1 MASKLISVFAAV
13 GMVAAVTGANAD
25 QVELK
30 PRKLGIFVNG
40 MQSEALARWALHAKA
55 AAEKLHWEVIL
66 KDGQSNPAVI
76 ATLLPELVNENVDA
90 VITMAMDAALIGDGL
105 KAAKAKNIPVISTAI
120 EVDPSGKELFTANY
134 GPPSFP
140 LGVALA
146 DYLLKQDPKPDVV
159 MQTISVVFGA
169 DQLVAGAKDELTKR
183 GATIEAV
190 ADVDITNLI
199 NSFGQTAG
207 DLGLGHPKAKYL
219 ISCCDFAPLIDIPA
233 LKAANRTDMV
243 LLTRYDNDS
252 TLAALRA
259 GAPIVT
265 AVNHTDLSNLEA
277 IDALAA
283 YFANKTPIPAT
294 PKNPATE
301 IRVIDKTNVPAS
313 GSVWSF
319 DADLAAYG
327 ERWAKAYKF

>member
-1 MASKLISVFAAV
+1 MKPAIRFATLV
-13 GMVAAVTGANAD
+13 SVAAMLCAANAAFAKD
-25 QVELK
+25 DLE
-30 PRKLGIFVNG
+30 PRKPGIFVNG

-55 AAEKLHWEVIL
+55 AAEKLHWQVIL
-66 KDGQSNPAVI
+66 KDGQSNPALI
-76 ATLLPELVNENVDA
+76 ATMLPELVNENVGA
-90 VITMAMDAALIGDGL
+90 VITKAMDATLIGDGL

-120 EVDPSGKELFTANY
+120 EVDPNGKDQFAANY
-134 GPPSFP
+134 RPPSYP
-140 LGVALA
+140 LGVALS
-146 DYLLKQDPKPDVV
+146 DYLINKDPKVIAV
-159 MQTISVVFGA
+159 GQTISVVFGA
-169 DQLVAGAKDELTKR
+169 DQLVVGAKDELIKKG
-183 GATIEAV
+183 GAMEAI

-207 DLGLGHPKAKYL
+207 DLGLGHPKATAL
-219 ISCCDFAPLIDIPA
+219 ISCCDFAPPIDIPA
-233 LKAANRTDMV
+233 LKAVNRTDML
-243 LLTRYDNDS
+243 LLTRYGNES

-265 AVNHTDLSNLEA
+265 AVNHTDLSNFEA

-294 PKNPATE
+294 PNHPATE
-301 IRVIDKTNVPAS
+301 IKVIDKSNVPAT

-327 ERWAKAYKF
+327 DR